1 MTGPSRATYY
11 FWDVGSKP
19 SQILAG
25 YCTGP
30 VVQSFL
36 APRHKEGSIS
46 SFPLSH
52 LRVAFGGTR
61 EPSGLTVGSSQ
72 QALREEASHPF
83 PDWSRSKSRTSGP
96 GDVMRTQAKL
106 LPGTSV

>member
-1 MTGPSRATYY
+1 MTGASRATYY

-61 EPSGLTVGSSQ
+61 DPSGLTVGSSQ

-83 PDWSRSKSRTSGP
+83 PIDREQKAGL
-96 GDVMRTQAKL
+96 QA
-106 LPGTSV
+106 PGTG